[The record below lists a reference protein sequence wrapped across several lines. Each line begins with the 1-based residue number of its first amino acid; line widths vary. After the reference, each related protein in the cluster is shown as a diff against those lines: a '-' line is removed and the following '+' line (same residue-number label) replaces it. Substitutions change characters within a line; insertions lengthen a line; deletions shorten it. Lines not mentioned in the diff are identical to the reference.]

1 MTQRFDVFV
10 RMSAALSGL
19 ALIASFGAA
28 SAQSLDRLSRA
39 DANGDGAIEW
49 QEVLAMRETMFGR
62 LDRNGDGFA
71 DMDDRPGFGPA
82 TSRFDA
88 ALKNLMTAA
97 DADGDGRI
105 SKTEMV
111 EAPAPAFTSGDTDEN
126 GILSADEIA
135 ALSAEAG

>member
-1 MTQRFDVFV
+1 MTHRSDIIV
-10 RMSAALSGL
+10 RMSATLGGL
-19 ALIASFGAA
+19 ALIASLGAA

-88 ALKNLMTAA
+88 ALQNLMTAA

-105 SKTEMV
+105 SKAEMV
-111 EAPAPAFTSGDTDEN
+111 NAPAPLFTSGDTDEN

-135 ALSAEAG
+135 SLSAEAG